1 MPPYFDAPDGPVFTL
16 EDLKNCG
23 WETAVAESEGE
34 SCSSKWS
41 ALTKSAEEAESQGRI
56 QESKAL
62 ALLSHLCSMML
73 KPENRNEPFQPVAVF
88 TDGRS
93 AIPDDFT
100 LPEIDL
106 LEQFVNNVDDRW
118 LRARIADLLWLRRSP
133 RDPKFALEAVDAY
146 KSITIDGDAW
156 VDPALDCWRRAIS
169 LSMMLREGAGDRVS
183 EIEENLLALFFSST
197 AEQRFFALK
206 LAEVME
212 EYNLGSANVVPV
224 SEQLRSIAEDLQA
237 EGHHNS
243 ARSYFANASVWF
255 RRAGDEIE
263 SLRMTVAEA
272 ETWISEAEFSLS
284 SASPS
289 NILASTFYEKA
300 IQTYRNIPHAYREQH
315 QVIQRISEIKRRL
328 SEAGLLSLEEMSTI
342 ESPTIDLT
350 PFIEDALER
359 VKGKTTQEAI
369 RGLSN
374 LFRVRASELRKA
386 AVESLTETPLRA
398 LISRT
403 LMTHDGRATARTP
416 GFMGQPTSEGNET
429 AIEAEMIQF
438 HYEPLVNIAVMGY
451 ILPALNAISLE
462 HRVREGDL
470 IQLAR
475 LSPIVPPDRD
485 RLYGKALYH
494 GYNGDFASA
503 LHLLVPQIE
512 HMVRHHLKMNQVTTT
527 TLDREGIETETG
539 LSALV
544 DLPEVKEIFG
554 EDLTFELKA
563 LFCSPYGANLRN
575 EVAHGLVEEA
585 KCFSTHSVYAWW
597 LGLKLAFN
605 TLWNSAHQANDSTE
619 DQYCDD
625 NEPNS

>member
-1 MPPYFDAPDGPVFTL
+1 MPPYFDSPNGPEFTL
-16 EDLKNCG
+16 ENLKNCG
-23 WETAVAESEGE
+23 WETAVEESEGG
-34 SCSSKWS
+34 SYGSKWS
-41 ALTKSAEEAESQGRI
+41 ALTKSAEEAKSQGRI
-56 QESKAL
+56 PESKAL
-62 ALLSHLCSMML
+62 RLLSHISSMML
-73 KPENRNEPFQPVAVF
+73 KPESRKEPFQPIAVF

-100 LPEIDL
+100 EQEINL
-106 LEQFVNNVDDRW
+106 LEQFVDSVDDPW
-118 LRARIADLLWLRRSP
+118 LKARIADLLWLRRSP
-133 RDPKFALEAVDAY
+133 PDPRFALAAVDAY
-146 KSITIDGDAW
+146 RSIPLDGKTWAAG
-156 VDPALDCWRRAIS
+156 ALDCWQRAIS
-169 LSMMLREGAGDRVS
+169 LSMMLREGAGDRLSQMENDVS
-183 EIEENLLALFFSST
+183 SLFFSAT
-197 AEQRFFALK
+197 MEQRFFALK

-224 SEQLRSIAEDLQA
+224 SEQLRSIAEELQA
-237 EGHHNS
+237 EESHNS

-263 SLRMTVAEA
+263 SVRMTVAEA
-272 ETWISEAEFSLS
+272 ETWVKEAESSLS

-300 IQTYRNIPHAYREQH
+300 IQTYRNIPHAYREQR
-315 QVIQRISEIKRRL
+315 QVDQRISELRKRL
-328 SEAGLLSLEEMSTI
+328 SETGLQSLEEMSTV

-350 PFIEDALER
+350 PFIKDALAR

-369 RGLSN
+369 QGLSN
-374 LFRVRASELRKA
+374 LFRVRASELREA
-386 AVESLTETPLRA
+386 AVESLTATPLRA
-398 LISRT
+398 LASRT

-416 GFMGQPTSEGNET
+416 GFMGRPSSEGNDA
-429 AIEAEMIQF
+429 AIETEMIQF

-475 LSPIVPPDRD
+475 LSPIVPPGRD

-527 TLDREGIETETG
+527 SLDREGIETENG
-539 LSALV
+539 LSTLV

-554 EDLTFELKA
+554 EDVTFELKA

-575 EVAHGLVEEA
+575 EVAHGLIEED
-585 KCFSTHSVYAWW
+585 KCFSTQSVYAWW

-605 TLWNSAHQANDSTE
+605 TLWNSQRSEERAEEQQPTG
-619 DQYCDD
+619 
-625 NEPNS
+625 